1 MSSAVAWRQVGRGRL
16 GIVVTLESVFSS
28 IDSQLLS
35 RRLLAQTH
43 VEF

>member
-1 MSSAVAWRQVGRGRL
+1 VTMEQVFQAS
-16 GIVVTLESVFSS
+16 T
-28 IDSQLLS
+28 SQLTS